1 MIEKQFA
8 SETEDV
14 ILERLKGRVDDN
26 IDKRQGS
33 VTHDMTA
40 PASFEF
46 AQAYVSLDDVIA
58 LGLNVTEDSPDEF
71 VDLKVQWSG
80 LTRKPAIQSIGTLT
94 FTGEDGTIIPV
105 DTQARTDETNPVFFH
120 TIEEGVITNGTATVN
135 AIAAIGGISGNVEAN
150 RIVISLGDLTGVT
163 AVTNTLPFTGGV
175 DRESNL
181 SLLDRYYEKVRRP
194 ATSGNAYHYE
204 QWAKEVPGI
213 REVKVKPV
221 WNGPNTV
228 KLILLNDEMESP
240 DPTVIANTITHIENE
255 KPIGAIVTIVGASE
269 LPVSVSALLTLSP
282 DTSLSDVSTQFEE
295 GLKKYLQTIAFV
307 DNESTSQPELI
318 RYTRIANVLLDIPSV
333 VDYSNLLV
341 NGGTSNIQPTDEQI
355 GVVGTVTF
363 T

>member
-46 AQAYVSLDDVIA
+46 AQAYISLDDVIA

-105 DTQARTDETNPVFFH
+105 DTQARTDQTNPVFFH
-120 TIEEGVITNGTATVN
+120 TIEEGIVVNGTATVN
-135 AIAAIGGISGNVEAN
+135 AVAEIGGINGNVEAN
-150 RIVISLGDLTGVT
+150 RIVISLGNLTGVT

-175 DRESNL
+175 DRETSL
-181 SLLDRYYEKVRRP
+181 SLLDRYYEKVRKP
-194 ATSGNAYHYE
+194 ATSGNVYQYE
-204 QWAKEVPGI
+204 QWAKEVSGVGD
-213 REVKVKPV
+213 VKVTPV
-221 WNGPNTV
+221 WNGPGTV
-228 KLILLNDEMESP
+228 KLVLLDDQKKSP
-240 DPTVIANTITHIENE
+240 DPSVIAETINYIETVR
-255 KPIGAIVTIVGASE
+255 PIGADVTIVGASE
-269 LPVSVSALLTLSP
+269 LAINVTATLTLALGA
-282 DTSLSDVSTQFEE
+282 DINLVKAQFVE
-295 GLKKYLQTIAFV
+295 GLKVYLQSIAFIN
-307 DNESTSQPELI
+307 NELTSQPELI
-318 RYTRIANVLLDIPSV
+318 RYTRIANVLLDIPPII
-333 VDYSNLLV
+333 DYSNLLV
-341 NGGTSNIQPTDEQI
+341 NGGTSNIQPTDEQVGI
-355 GVVGTVTF
+355 VGTVAF

>member
-80 LTRKPAIQSIGTLT
+80 LTRKSAIQSIGALT
-94 FTGEDGTIIPV
+94 FTGEEGTIIPV
-105 DTQARTDETNPVFFH
+105 DTQARTDQTNPVFFH
-120 TIEEGVITNGTATVN
+120 TIEEGVITGGTVTVN
-135 AIAAIGGISGNVEAN
+135 AIADIGGISGNVEAN

-163 AVTNTLPFTGGV
+163 AVTNISAFTGGV
-175 DRESNL
+175 DRETNL
-181 SLLDRYYEKVRRP
+181 SLLDRYYEKVRKP
-194 ATSGNAYHYE
+194 ATSGNVYHYE
-204 QWAKEVPGI
+204 QWAKEVSGVGD
-213 REVKVKPV
+213 VKVKPV
-221 WNGPNTV
+221 WNGPGTV
-228 KLILLNDEMESP
+228 KLILLSDEKRSP
-240 DPTVIANTITHIENE
+240 DPSVITATEMYVE
-255 KPIGAIVTIVGASE
+255 SVRPIGADVTYVGATE
-269 LPVSVSALLTLSP
+269 IAINVTATLTLAP
-282 DTSLSDVSTQFEE
+282 GADINLVETQFTQ
-295 GLKKYLQTIAFV
+295 GLKTYLQSIAFV
-307 DNESTSQPELI
+307 DNELTGQPELI
-318 RYTRIANVLLDIPSV
+318 RYTRIANVLLDLPPII
-333 VDYSNLLV
+333 DYSNLLV
-341 NGGTSNIQPTDEQI
+341 NGGTSNIQPTDEQV